1 VIFLSQMSDIWVQYL
16 PFVVYMRDE
25 AVFLR
30 SFFSSQEV
38 AACVVSF
45 SAVSLA
51 GLLIMSRYLVRVD
64 CLSSLQTKFW
74 L

>member
-1 VIFLSQMSDIWVQYL
+1 MSDIWLRFL
-16 PFVVYMRDE
+16 PFIVYMRDK
-25 AVFLR
+25 AVSLR

-38 AACVVSF
+38 AAYEVSF

-51 GLLIMSRYLVRVD
+51 GLLIMWRYLVRVD
-64 CLSSLQTKFW
+64 CLSFVQTKFW